1 VSSITIFEL
10 IGGLGLFLFGIK
22 IMGEALQDLA
32 GDKLRQ
38 LIASLTSTPVKGV
51 FVGALVTILIQSSS
65 ATTVMS
71 VSFVHAGLMTLKQAV
86 GVIMGANIGT
96 TVTAQLIAFKIK
108 DYALPIIGIGMFLSV
123 FGRTKKQKYIGSGLV
138 GFGLLFLGM
147 EHMGNSMSFLQG
159 RKDIFLAF
167 SSHPVLGVLVGA
179 VVTMLVQSSSA
190 TIGLTIAMAVQG
202 LIDINIAI
210 PILLGDNVGTT
221 ITAVLASL
229 GSNRSA
235 KQAAAAHVLFNLI
248 GVAIFLLAM
257 PLFKYL
263 VFMTAND
270 IGRQIANAHTLFNF
284 TNTLIFLPFVSL
296 FVKLIQRIVPSKG
309 EFVFTG
315 AQYLDTKLINVS
327 PAAAVDGV
335 RKEIVRM
342 GEVVMQMLEDV
353 RLAFVNDDINMVQQV
368 NQTEK
373 IINELTHQIADYGA
387 KMWEKS
393 LSEDLSIVL
402 SAYVNGVS
410 DIERIGDH
418 AQNMVELYEY
428 KADHKLV
435 FSEKAQEEFNQMF
448 TTTQRSVQLSMES
461 VRDQDPLK
469 AREVIEVLED
479 KIDSME
485 KELRKKHIKRL
496 NKGNCHPSSG
506 VIFIDILSNLERIG
520 DHAHN
525 ISYLVLDITR
535 MTGERKAAKE
545 NTEDKDN

>member
-108 DYALPIIGIGMFLSV
+108 HYALPIIGIGMFLSV

-167 SSHPVLGVLVGA
+167 SSHPVLGVLAGA

-263 VFMTAND
+263 VFMTADD
-270 IGRQIANAHTLFNF
+270 IGRQIANAHTLFNV
-284 TNTLIFLPFVSL
+284 TNTLIFLPFVNL

-309 EFVFTG
+309 EFAFTG

-342 GEVVMQMLEDV
+342 GEVAMQMLEDV
-353 RLAFVNDDINMVQQV
+353 RLAFVNDDFNMVQQV

-428 KADHKLV
+428 KVDHKLV
-435 FSEKAQEEFNQMF
+435 FSEKAREEFNEMF

-469 AREVIEVLED
+469 AREVIEVLEN

-496 NKGNCHPSSG
+496 NKGKCHPSSG

-535 MTGERKAAKE
+535 MTGERKASKE
-545 NTEDKDN
+545 DTEDKGN

>member
-1 VSSITIFEL
+1 MIFEL

-167 SSHPVLGVLVGA
+167 SSHPVLGVLAGA
-179 VVTMLVQSSSA
+179 VITMLVQSSSA

-284 TNTLIFLPFVSL
+284 TNTLIFLPFVNL

-428 KADHKLV
+428 KVDHKLV
-435 FSEKAQEEFNQMF
+435 FSEKAREEFNEMF

>member
-1 VSSITIFEL
+1 
-10 IGGLGLFLFGIK
+10 
-22 IMGEALQDLA
+22 
-32 GDKLRQ
+32 
-38 LIASLTSTPVKGV
+38 
-51 FVGALVTILIQSSS
+51 
-65 ATTVMS
+65 
-71 VSFVHAGLMTLKQAV
+71 
-86 GVIMGANIGT
+86 
-96 TVTAQLIAFKIK
+96 
-108 DYALPIIGIGMFLSV
+108 
-123 FGRTKKQKYIGSGLV
+123 
-138 GFGLLFLGM
+138 M

-167 SSHPVLGVLVGA
+167 SSHPVLGVLAGA
-179 VVTMLVQSSSA
+179 VITMLVQSSSA

-263 VFMTAND
+263 VFMTADD
-270 IGRQIANAHTLFNF
+270 IGRQIANAHTLFNV
-284 TNTLIFLPFVSL
+284 TNTLIFLPFVNL

-309 EFVFTG
+309 EFAFTG

-342 GEVVMQMLEDV
+342 GEVAMQMLEDV
-353 RLAFVNDDINMVQQV
+353 RLAFVNDDFNMVQQV

-428 KADHKLV
+428 KVDHKLV
-435 FSEKAQEEFNQMF
+435 FSEKAREEFNEMF

-469 AREVIEVLED
+469 AREVIEVLEN

-496 NKGNCHPSSG
+496 NKGKCHPSSG

-535 MTGERKAAKE
+535 MTGERKASKE
-545 NTEDKDN
+545 DTEDKGN

>member
-1 VSSITIFEL
+1 MIFEL

-167 SSHPVLGVLVGA
+167 SSHPVLGVLAGA

-263 VFMTAND
+263 VFMTADD
-270 IGRQIANAHTLFNF
+270 IGRQIANAHTLFNV
-284 TNTLIFLPFVSL
+284 TNTLIFLPFVNL

-309 EFVFTG
+309 EFAFTG

-342 GEVVMQMLEDV
+342 GEVAMQMLEDV
-353 RLAFVNDDINMVQQV
+353 RLAFVNDDFNMVQQV

-428 KADHKLV
+428 KVDHKLV
-435 FSEKAQEEFNQMF
+435 FSEKAREEFNEMF

-469 AREVIEVLED
+469 AREVIEVLEN

-496 NKGNCHPSSG
+496 NKGKCHPSSG

-535 MTGERKAAKE
+535 MTGERKASKE
-545 NTEDKDN
+545 DTEDKGN

>member
-1 VSSITIFEL
+1 MSSITIFEL

-86 GVIMGANIGT
+86 GVIMGANVGT

-108 DYALPIIGIGMFLSV
+108 HYALPIIGIGMFLSV

-147 EHMGNSMSFLQG
+147 EHMGNSMSFLRD

-167 SSHPVLGVLVGA
+167 SSHPVLGVLAGA

-235 KQAAAAHVLFNLI
+235 KQAAAGHVLFNLI

-263 VFMTAND
+263 VFVTADD
-270 IGRQIANAHTLFNF
+270 IGRQIANAHTLFNV
-284 TNTLIFLPFVSL
+284 TNTLIFLPFVSF
-296 FVKLIQRIVPSKG
+296 FVRLIQRIVPSKG
-309 EFVFTG
+309 EIAFSG
-315 AQYLDTKLINVS
+315 AQYLDTKLIDVS

-342 GEVVMQMLEDV
+342 GEVIMQMLEDV

-410 DIERIGDH
+410 DVERIGDH
-418 AQNMVELYEY
+418 AQNMMELYEY
-428 KADHKLV
+428 KVDHKLV
-435 FSEKAQEEFNQMF
+435 FSEKGQEEFNQMF

-461 VRDQDPLK
+461 VRDQDPSK
-469 AREVIEVLED
+469 AREVIDVLEN

-496 NKGNCHPSSG
+496 NKGKCHPSSG

-545 NTEDKDN
+545 TTQDKDN

>member
-108 DYALPIIGIGMFLSV
+108 HYALPIIGIGMFLSV

-167 SSHPVLGVLVGA
+167 SSHPVLGVLAGA

-284 TNTLIFLPFVSL
+284 TNTLIFLPFVNL

-428 KADHKLV
+428 KVDHKLV
-435 FSEKAQEEFNQMF
+435 FSEKAREEFNEMF

-469 AREVIEVLED
+469 AREVIEVLEN

-496 NKGNCHPSSG
+496 NKGKCHPSSG

-535 MTGERKAAKE
+535 MTGERKASKE
-545 NTEDKDN
+545 DTEDKGN